1 MEADAWFMPA
11 DEAAAPRPEPPTPA
25 ADLGDLPGLVVTW
38 AGRLAGTHDALLY
51 LVEPA
56 SRRLVARHGTGRFA
70 AGAGGSVGKGEGLA
84 GEVWRAGTAL
94 VADGAGWAGAGWGGA
109 ELAVPLLHE
118 GAVVGVL
125 RVAASQPGHA
135 FGHVDVERLCGV
147 GELAGA
153 AIGNATGLAGGGEAA
168 DRSPAGH
175 WLPPAEVHY
184 RALFEQVP
192 AVVYS
197 EVLGSGGTSLYQ
209 SPQIQRMLGY
219 TPEESVQ
226 PGRWLARVHPD
237 DRDWVAAE
245 NERCDRTGDPW
256 RAEYRVVTKDGRVVW
271 VRDHAVLV
279 SGSHGEPDCWQ
290 GFYID
295 VTDQKLAEAAT
306 REALRRERQ
315 AAVELRAVDTMKN
328 TFLDAVSHELR
339 TPLAAVIGIGKTLKR
354 AGSSLPVEDTADLVD
369 RLVNNADKLNRLLT
383 DLLDLD
389 RLSKGIVAPKLQP
402 TDLAELVDRI
412 AREWRQQSGRRLEVA
427 AEPVVAR
434 VDPAKVER
442 IVENLL
448 ANAGRHTTPD
458 TPVWARVTRQD
469 GAVLLAV
476 EDAGPGVPAELQAE
490 LFEPF
495 RRGPQGATAAPG
507 AGIGLTLVARFAEL
521 HRGRAWV
528 EDRLG
533 GGASFRVL
541 LPDPPE
547 T

>member
-1 MEADAWFMPA
+1 MEADAWFSPA
-11 DEAAAPRPEPPTPA
+11 DEAATSRPEPPALA
-25 ADLGDLPGLVVTW
+25 ADLGDLPELVVTW
-38 AGRLAGTHDALLY
+38 AGRLAGTRDALLY

-94 VADGAGWAGAGWGGA
+94 VDDGTGWHAA

-118 GAVVGVL
+118 GVVVGVL

-135 FGHVDVERLCGV
+135 FGRVDVERLCGV

-153 AIGNATGLAGGGEAA
+153 AIGNTRGLAGDAKAAGPPSAA
-168 DRSPAGH
+168 D
-175 WLPPAEVHY
+175 WLPPAAAHPLDL

-192 AVVYS
+192 AVVYT
-197 EVLGSGGTSLYQ
+197 EVVGSDSTSLYQ
-209 SPQIQRMLGY
+209 SPHIQRMLGY

-237 DRDWVAAE
+237 DRGWVAAE

-279 SGSHGEPDCWQ
+279 HGSHGEPDCWQ

-306 REALRRERQ
+306 REALRREQQ

-339 TPLAAVIGIGKTLKR
+339 TPLAAVIGIAKTLKR
-354 AGSSLPVEDTADLVD
+354 AGSSLPAEDTADLVD
-369 RLVNNADKLNRLLT
+369 RLVNNADKLDRLLT

-442 IVENLL
+442 VVENLL

-458 TPVWARVTRQD
+458 TPVWVKVVRRD

-528 EDRLG
+528 EDRPG

-547 T
+547 A

>member
-1 MEADAWFMPA
+1 MEADAWFSPA
-11 DEAAAPRPEPPTPA
+11 DEAAASRPEPPAPA
-25 ADLGDLPGLVVTW
+25 ADLGDLPELVVTW
-38 AGRLAGTHDALLY
+38 AGRLAGTRDALLY

-70 AGAGGSVGKGEGLA
+70 AGAGGSVGWGEGLA

-94 VADGAGWAGAGWGGA
+94 VADGAGWAAA

-125 RVAASQPGHA
+125 RVAAGQPGHA
-135 FGHVDVERLCGV
+135 FGQVDVERLCGV

-153 AIGNATGLAGGGEAA
+153 AIGNARGLAGDGEAA
-168 DRSPAGH
+168 GPPWAAD
-175 WLPPAEVHY
+175 WLPPPEARLPDL

-192 AVVYS
+192 AVVYT
-197 EVLGSGGTSLYQ
+197 EVLGSDGAWLYQ
-209 SPQIQRMLGY
+209 SPQIREMLGY
-219 TPEESVQ
+219 TPEENVA
-226 PGRWLARVHPD
+226 PGQWLTTVHPD

-279 SGSHGEPDCWQ
+279 PGSHGEPDCWQ

-306 REALRRERQ
+306 REALRRERE
-315 AAVELRAVDTMKN
+315 ATVELRAVDTMKN

-339 TPLAAVIGIGKTLKR
+339 TPLAAVIGIAKTLKR
-354 AGSSLPVEDTADLVD
+354 AGSSLPAEDTADLVH
-369 RLVNNADKLNRLLT
+369 RLVNNADKLDRLLT

-412 AREWRQQSGRRLEVA
+412 AREWRQQSGRRLEVV

-442 IVENLL
+442 VVENLL

-458 TPVWARVTRQD
+458 TPVWVKVARGD
-469 GAVLLAV
+469 DAVLLTV
-476 EDAGPGVPAELQAE
+476 EDAGPGVPAELQTE

-528 EDRLG
+528 EDRPG
-533 GGASFRVL
+533 GGSSFRVL
-541 LPDPPE
+541 LPDPAE